1 MKEREGEKPRA
12 VCWTV
17 SADVKSPL
25 FCSLF
30 FLACWLFVSLCL
42 SVCVYGSWE
51 ISVENVTHTGIMR
64 KQVHLLWIITTLFL
78 STSSTEL
85 KILKFP
91 TIVLT
96 LLSFPA
102 SRGHRVRTLYHLL
115 YTPAKS
121 VPTLFINI

>member
-1 MKEREGEKPRA
+1 M
-12 VCWTV
+12 
-17 SADVKSPL
+17 
-25 FCSLF
+25 
-30 FLACWLFVSLCL
+30 
-42 SVCVYGSWE
+42 
-51 ISVENVTHTGIMR
+51 ENVTHTGIMR
-64 KQVHLLWIITTLFL
+64 KQVNLLWIITTLFL

-102 SRGHRVRTLYHLL
+102 SRAHRVRTLYHLL